1 MRKTEAILLFM
12 LILLAITPAAL
23 AKSMTLLAVSKT
35 TTGFVGTSADLE
47 LDIKKGSGRV
57 FISTFPLTDVDTQVS
72 FRMAKEYACD
82 FLDRDCGKYDFFY
95 VVRSEAPIIG
105 GPSAGGAATLLT
117 ISTLDSLNLDPKTAA
132 TGTINSGGII
142 GPVAGIKYKI
152 DAAAQAG
159 LKKVLIPAGT
169 RYFDESSEGIVQQ
182 MNATTL
188 LNLTDPQHSSNNT
201 LDLVEYGKTLGV
213 EVKEVED
220 ITQAIYELTG
230 KKYKQFDESLQMDEK
245 YQKIMSNIAELL
257 CNRSAILLKQLDN
270 IGVKN
275 YSYTMESSKN
285 LTELGAK
292 ASKEGLYYS
301 AASYCYGANVK
312 YDYVY
317 LLLNKPT
324 NEEIKKKLDAMEND
338 SKALD
343 EKLQSFEYKTIDDM
357 QTYLVVKERL
367 TETQA
372 HISDARKSM
381 LEPESTS
388 DTLYSV
394 SLAVERL
401 YSAYYWSEFFGKGG
415 KTFNIEKSTLSQFCL
430 DKISEA
436 DERIQYI
443 SDFFMLPMDSFK
455 EDLDSAMADYQ
466 NSSYELCIFKAS
478 KVKAR
483 TNLLLTA
490 VGLRDQD
497 FERVLARKIEIARQ
511 AVVKETK
518 RQIFPILGYSYY
530 EYAKSLEYEDPSS
543 AMLYAELSL
552 ELSNFDMYFKQENG
566 PTPLNID
573 VDFIIIFLGGAIAG
587 FAISSA
593 ISFFAMRKTFSIR
606 IKPRNY
612 PRKVKIRR

>member
-1 MRKTEAILLFM
+1 MRKKEAILFFL
-12 LILLAITPAAL
+12 LILLALAPAAL

-35 TTGFVGTSADLE
+35 KDGFAGTSADLE
-47 LDIKKGSGRV
+47 LDVKKGSGRV
-57 FISTFPLTDVDTQVS
+57 FISTFPLTNVDTQIS

-82 FLDRDCGKYDFFY
+82 FLDKDCGKYDFYY

-117 ISTLDSLNLDPKTAA
+117 ISVLDNLNLDPKIAA

-142 GPVAGIKYKI
+142 GPVAGIKYKVE
-152 DAAAQAG
+152 AASKVG
-159 LKKVLIPAGT
+159 LRKVLIPSGT
-169 RYFDESSEGIVQQ
+169 RYYDESSEGIAQQ
-182 MNATTL
+182 MNATS
-188 LNLTDPQHSSNNT
+188 LNLTAQEGNSNNT
-201 LDLVEYGKTLGV
+201 LDLVEYGRKLGI

-230 KKYKQFDESLQMDEK
+230 KSYKQFDESLQMDEK
-245 YQKIMSNIAELL
+245 YQKIMRSISEKL
-257 CNRSAILLKQLDN
+257 CNRSVLLLKQLDN
-270 IGVKN
+270 TGAKN

-292 ASKEGLYYS
+292 AFKEGMYYS

-312 YDYVY
+312 YDYIY

-343 EKLQSFEYKTIDDM
+343 EKLQSFEYQTIDDM

-367 TETQA
+367 TETQT
-372 HISDARKSM
+372 HISNARKS
-381 LEPESTS
+381 LQEPESTS

-415 KTFNIEKSTLSQFCL
+415 RTFNIEKSSLSQFCL

-443 SDFFMLPMDSFK
+443 SNFFMLPMDGFK
-455 EDLDSAMADYQ
+455 EDLGSAMADYQ

-490 VGLRDQD
+490 IGLRDQD

-530 EYAKSLEYEDPSS
+530 EYAKSLEYEDPNS
-543 AMLYAELSL
+543 AMLYSELSL

-566 PTPLNID
+566 PSPLN
-573 VDFIIIFLGGAIAG
+573 IAG

-593 ISFFAMRKTFSIR
+593 ISFFALRKSFSVVIR
-606 IKPRNY
+606 PRTY
-612 PRKVKIRR
+612 PKKVKIRR